1 MDNEVENEI
10 NAILIEAISNDIQHT
25 IQKSQQATVSG
36 ATSGEKSKDQSPSD
50 VPRCSVCCSQKPR
63 YKCPACLMRTCSLEC
78 VKQHKIEMNCSGK
91 RDATEKVQ
99 KKNMGD
105 RMLLSDYRFLEDANR
120 KIYGIQREYEM
131 NFKPYP
137 KGSRQ
142 YLHQQVFAT
151 YDMLYMHV
159 I

>member
-25 IQKSQQATVSG
+25 IQKTQQAASARTLASD
-36 ATSGEKSKDQSPSD
+36 EKSNDQQPTD

-63 YKCPACLMRTCSLEC
+63 YKCPACLMRVSFQKWDLRWLQMYYFQTCSLEC

-105 RMLLSDYRFLEDANR
+105 RMLLSGET
-120 KIYGIQREYEM
+120 I
-131 NFKPYP
+131 
-137 KGSRQ
+137 
-142 YLHQQVFAT
+142 
-151 YDMLYMHV
+151 
-159 I
+159 